1 MAKDV
6 IVFGE
11 VAARDVTM
19 IEIRC
24 GAASHSVSGRFTERP
39 VPIAPPASL
48 RDIMRDQIGRTA
60 RSFTPAANPPRILW
74 FWRSPHCTDIR
85 RWPSHS
91 FYCPTLAQ
99 LFGVPERWEDAGG

>member
-24 GAASHSVSGRFTERP
+24 GRCDRNGPLGEAAAH
-39 VPIAPPASL
+39 
-48 RDIMRDQIGRTA
+48 
-60 RSFTPAANPPRILW
+60 
-74 FWRSPHCTDIR
+74 
-85 RWPSHS
+85 
-91 FYCPTLAQ
+91 
-99 LFGVPERWEDAGG
+99 

>member
-24 GAASHSVSGRFTERP
+24 GRCDRHGRLSVKRPLAEWGSGCIAARHHAGSDRP
-39 VPIAPPASL
+39 LPA
-48 RDIMRDQIGRTA
+48 
-60 RSFTPAANPPRILW
+60 
-74 FWRSPHCTDIR
+74 
-85 RWPSHS
+85 
-91 FYCPTLAQ
+91 
-99 LFGVPERWEDAGG
+99 PERHAALHPLRIPLYFVVLEITSWYRHQEVAVA